1 MIDNP
6 VTVKIVPEVLLV
18 SYELRV
24 PNNDL
29 VPAYFDKAHTALWD
43 FIHANNLKVIGPYM
57 TLWHQGPEVM
67 QDEVVE
73 ATFPIDRE
81 VEGAGPVTVFTLPE
95 TRVISYTHRGKFS
108 DFLIAHKVLAD
119 WLEEHNL
126 PAAQSYREVYLHH
139 EPGDMDNS
147 ITEVQ
152 FPID

>member
-6 VTVKIVPEVLLV
+6 VVIKVVPATLLV

-29 VPAYFDKAHTALWD
+29 VPAYFDRAHTALWD
-43 FIHANNLKVIGPYM
+43 FIGTNNLKVIGPYM

-67 QDEVVE
+67 ENEVVE

-81 VEGAGPVTVFTLPE
+81 VEGVGLVRVFTLPE

-108 DFLIAHKVLAD
+108 DFLIAHKALTD
-119 WLEEHNL
+119 WLKEHNL
-126 PAAQSYREVYLHH
+126 PAAKSYREVYLRH
-139 EPGDMDNS
+139 EPGEMDNS

-152 FPID
+152 FPLE